1 MTYMKRSIYIY
12 RYSGTRA
19 VLYVALHTIIVSL
32 FIVTPAI
39 ADPADELREYFLN
52 KDTETKTTTTY
63 NRQQEASQLNYIQEI
78 INLNNKQRK
87 TASKWSPYLHL
98 TSKVGDDRKIGR
110 FVLMCPLWQSS
121 DSMFYSDIRST
132 FDNDDNVEGNVGL
145 GFRRIIKGNN
155 NDDFIW
161 GVYGFYDKLKT
172 SADNQFNQGMFG
184 AELLKNNFELRGN
197 IYLPENRSYIVG
209 SRTVSSVS
217 LSGTTVMERN
227 QSLVARERA
236 LPGFDAE
243 VGYGFNI
250 GQKDKLWIHGGYF
263 NFNHSDAPEIAGP
276 RMRLHC
282 ELNDVFG
289 IQESTLAI
297 GVEVQHDKIRKN
309 ETFACISLSIPF
321 GAPRDPWRES
331 GKKSDIES
339 RMMRPV
345 IRDIDVITNTD
356 DINKSPGSV
365 GGPEIV
371 SDTEGPLIDD
381 ATGEQVD
388 MYFVDADGSAAGTG
402 TQESPMTIVQAENTS
417 GISDFIFLLN
427 DSGSID
433 VNTISGGTF
442 TLKPNQQLLGVG
454 DNTSRDVLLPNNLTL
469 NVSSTAGR
477 PSLSRLD
484 GADVVRM
491 LWNNTID
498 GINISGGDDGIYGLN
513 VDNPTIRDV
522 TIQNT
527 ASNAINLANSS
538 GTITI
543 SDSVIQNNTTNA
555 IYLSNTAGGS
565 ATACISGNNISNN
578 TGVGLY
584 CVNSDASILTG
595 TFQNNT
601 ISDNGTQGIY
611 INNTNSG
618 VATIDISDNEISN
631 NLGIGLYGVNTNTS
645 TLTGTFQNNIVSG
658 NGAQGI
664 YCYTSNGSTG
674 NIDIFDNQITG
685 NTNEGL
691 RMYSYTGS
699 TVTATVRDNLI
710 SDSQDDNIYCYNS
723 ESTLNLTLNNNDIIN
738 SAVDTG
744 VRISNV
750 LDGGIISANIT
761 GNRITGNINRGLLL
775 YNSGT
780 TFSTT
785 IQNNTITGNQAGGI
799 DYDTDAGA
807 TTLTIENNNISN
819 NSGGS
824 STTDDFGVSIDQDT
838 DPNSTL
844 ELTLSNNTIEGNG
857 YRGVNLNNADG
868 TYNASLIGNSIVNN
882 SSDGVYIV
890 NQTTGILTVDLYSNT
905 ITNNAVRGVWLSN
918 DTGTLNAMFESN
930 TIKTNT
936 NDGLELDNV
945 NGGTFDCDLGGGT
958 FGSAGLNSIYSNTSG
973 YDIDNDT
980 GISIKAENN
989 WWGITAPNP
998 ARLVGPVDYDPWL
1011 TSEPD

>member
-1 MTYMKRSIYIY
+1 MYP
-12 RYSGTRA
+12 
-19 VLYVALHTIIVSL
+19 V
-32 FIVTPAI
+32 
-39 ADPADELREYFLN
+39 
-52 KDTETKTTTTY
+52 
-63 NRQQEASQLNYIQEI
+63 
-78 INLNNKQRK
+78 
-87 TASKWSPYLHL
+87 
-98 TSKVGDDRKIGR
+98 
-110 FVLMCPLWQSS
+110 WQSP
-121 DSMFYSDIRST
+121 DSMIFSDIRST
-132 FDNDDNVEGNVGL
+132 FDNDDNIEGNIGL
-145 GFRRIIKGNN
+145 GFRRIIQGTD
-155 NDDFIW
+155 NDDWIW
-161 GVYGFYDKLKT
+161 GIYGFYDRLKSST
-172 SADNQFNQGMFG
+172 DNQFNQGTFG
-184 AELLKNNFELRGN
+184 AELLKTNFELRGN

-243 VGYGFNI
+243 VGYGFDM
-250 GQKDKLWIHGGYF
+250 GKKDKLWVHAGYF

-276 RMRLHC
+276 RLRLHC

-289 IQESTLAI
+289 MPESTLAI

-309 ETFACISLSIPF
+309 DTFACISLSIPF
-321 GAPRDPWRES
+321 GAPRDVWKETSR
-331 GKKSDIES
+331 KRDIES
-339 RMMRPV
+339 RMMRPI

-356 DINKSPGSV
+356 DISKSPGSAD
-365 GGPEIV
+365 GPELV
-371 SDTEGPLIDD
+371 SDTEGPLIDN

-388 MYFVDADGSAAGTG
+388 MYFADADGSAAGTG
-402 TQESPMTIVQAENTS
+402 TQENPMTIVQAENTS
-417 GISDFIFLLN
+417 SASDVIFLLN
-427 DSGSID
+427 DSGVID
-433 VNTISGGTF
+433 VNTISSGTL
-442 TLKPNQQLLGVG
+442 TLKPNQQLLGIG
-454 DNTSRDVLLPNNLTL
+454 DNTSRDVLLPNNHTL

-484 GADVVRM
+484 GADVVKM

-498 GINISGGDDGIYGLN
+498 GLNISGGNNGIYGLN
-513 VDNPTIRDV
+513 VNNPTVRDV

-527 ASNAINLANSS
+527 GSNAINLANSS

-543 SDSVIQNNTTNA
+543 SGSVIQNNTSNGV
-555 IYLSNTAGGS
+555 YLSNTAGGS
-565 ATACISGNNISNN
+565 VTAYISDNNISDNL
-578 TGVGLY
+578 GIGLY
-584 CVNSDASILTG
+584 SLNTNASTLTG

-601 ISDNGTQGIY
+601 VSGNGTQGIY
-611 INNTNSG
+611 VNNTNGG
-618 VATIDISDNEISN
+618 VATLDISDNLISN
-631 NLGIGLYGVNTNTS
+631 NLGIGIYSVNTNTS
-645 TLTGTFQNNIVSG
+645 TLTGTFENNIISG

-674 NIDIFDNQITG
+674 NIDISDNQITG

-699 TVTATVRDNLI
+699 TVTATVQNNLI

-738 SAVDTG
+738 STVDTG
-744 VRISNV
+744 ARISNV
-750 LDGGIISANIT
+750 SEGGILSANIT
-761 GNRITGNINRGLLL
+761 GNRFTGNINRGLYL

-780 TFSTT
+780 TFSLTARD
-785 IQNNTITGNQAGGI
+785 NTITGNQAGGLE
-799 DYDTDAGA
+799 YVTDAGA
-807 TTLTIENNNISN
+807 TTLTIASNIISN
-819 NSGGS
+819 NSGGG
-824 STTDDFGVSIDQDT
+824 STTDDFGISIDQDT

-844 ELTLSNNTIEGNG
+844 ALTLSNNTIEGNG

-918 DTGTLNAMFESN
+918 DTGTLNAMFENN
-930 TIKTNT
+930 TIKMNI

-958 FGSAGLNSIYSNTSG
+958 FGSAGLNSIFANTSG

-989 WWGITAPNP
+989 WWGLAPPNP
-998 ARLVGPVDYDPWL
+998 ARLAGTVDFDPWL
-1011 TSEPD
+1011 TAEPD

>member
-1 MTYMKRSIYIY
+1 MKKSIYIY
-12 RYSGTRA
+12 LSSGTRA
-19 VLYVALHTIIVSL
+19 VLFVALHAVLVSL
-32 FIVTPAI
+32 FIVKPAI
-39 ADPADELREYFLN
+39 AEPAEELREYFLN
-52 KDTETKTTTTY
+52 QSTQTETTTTY
-63 NRQQEASQLNYIQEI
+63 NRQQQASQLDYIQEI
-78 INLNNKQRK
+78 INLNKKQR
-87 TASKWSPYLHL
+87 TIASKWSPYLHL
-98 TSKVGDDRKIGR
+98 TTKAGDDRRIGR
-110 FVLMCPLWQSS
+110 FVFMCPVWQSP
-121 DSMFYSDIRST
+121 DSMFFSDIRST
-132 FDNDDNVEGNVGL
+132 FDNDENFEGNIGF
-145 GFRRIIKGNN
+145 GFRRIIRGIDNN
-155 NDDFIW
+155 DFIW
-161 GVYGFYDKLKT
+161 GIYGFYDRLKS

-184 AELLKNNFELRGN
+184 AELLKNKFELRGN

-209 SRTVSSVS
+209 SRTINSVS
-217 LSGTTVMERN
+217 LSGTTVMVRN

-243 VGYGFNI
+243 LGYGFNL
-250 GQKDKLWIHGGYF
+250 GQKDKLWVHGGYF
-263 NFNHSDAPEIAGP
+263 NFNHSDSPEISGP
-276 RMRLHC
+276 RLRLHC

-289 IQESTLAI
+289 MPESTLAI

-309 ETFACISLSIPF
+309 DTFACISLSIPF

-331 GKKSDIES
+331 GKKRDIES

-345 IRDIDVITNTD
+345 IRDVDVITNTD
-356 DINKSPGSV
+356 DINKSPGTD
-365 GGPEIV
+365 GGPEIA
-371 SDTEGPLIDD
+371 SDTEGALIDD

-402 TQESPMTIVQAENTS
+402 TQENPMTIVQAENTS

-433 VNTISGGTF
+433 VNTISGGTL
-442 TLKPNQQLLGVG
+442 TLKPNQQLLGIG

-469 NVSSTAGR
+469 NVSSAAGR
-477 PSLSRLD
+477 PSLSRPD
-484 GADVVRM
+484 GADVVKM
-491 LWNNTID
+491 LWNNIID
-498 GINISGGDDGIYGLN
+498 GINISGGNNGVYGLN

-527 ASNAINLANSS
+527 GNNAINLANSS

-543 SDSVIQNNTTNA
+543 SGSVIQNNTTNA
-555 IYLSNTAGGS
+555 IYLSNTGGGS
-565 ATACISGNNISNN
+565 ATACISDNNISNN
-578 TGVGLY
+578 PGFGLY
-584 CVNSDASILTG
+584 SLNSNASILTG

-601 ISDNGTQGIY
+601 ISENGTQGIY
-611 INNTNSG
+611 VYNSDG
-618 VATIDISDNEISN
+618 GTTEIDIFDNEITD
-631 NLGIGLYGVNTNTS
+631 NLGIGLYSVNTNTS
-645 TLTGTFQNNIVSG
+645 TFTGSFQNNTVSG

-674 NIDIFDNQITG
+674 NIDIYDNQITG

-691 RMYSYTGS
+691 RMYGYTGS
-699 TVTATVRDNLI
+699 TVTATVRDNLM
-710 SDSQDDNIYCYNS
+710 SDSQDDNIYFYNS

-738 SAVDTG
+738 STVDMG

-750 LDGGIISANIT
+750 LDGGILSANIT
-761 GNRITGNINRGLLL
+761 GNRFTGNINRGLYL

-780 TFSTT
+780 TFSLTARD
-785 IQNNTITGNQAGGI
+785 NTITGNQAGGLE
-799 DYDTDAGA
+799 YVTDAGA
-807 TTLTIENNNISN
+807 TTLTIANNNISN
-819 NSGGS
+819 NSGGGA
-824 STTDDFGVSIDQDT
+824 TTDDFGISIDQDT

-868 TYNASLIGNSIVNN
+868 TYNASLTGNSIVNN

-918 DTGTLNAMFESN
+918 DTGTLNAMFENN
-930 TIKTNT
+930 TIKMNT
-936 NDGLELDNV
+936 NDGIELDNI
-945 NGGTFDCDLGGGT
+945 NGGIFDCDLGGGT
-958 FGSAGLNSIYSNTSG
+958 FSSAGRNSIYSNTSG

-989 WWGITAPNP
+989 WWGITPPNP
-998 ARLVGPVDYDPWL
+998 ARLTGAVDYDPWL